1 LLAWAGFGVDTA
13 LAASAASST
22 ANYVVNLESSR
33 RGIDPQAVAAAK
45 RLPGQAYIL
54 EVDVKGVKW
63 QRLRLGFFAN
73 EVEAKKAMTRILG
86 TFPQAWITRIDA
98 GEIAM
103 ASAQQPAA
111 AGKSASAA
119 KVPAAKA
126 PTAKST
132 AAGSPFVAKTQ
143 APPAQKP
150 APKQAAQVAPGRY
163 IINLES
169 STGNIDSK
177 ALEAA
182 RGKEGYSAYTM
193 KATVKGTEWERLRLG
208 FFSSEAEARKVMAGM
223 LARFPQAWVAQGGAE
238 DWELAA
244 RQQQLQG
251 DSTENMRVAK
261 TDVRTAK
268 SAAGAAAIVTVAA
281 KPVADVVVADPV
293 QVARSEIASPAK
305 SAVADQPAVAK
316 VSSTTPSSTARSAA
330 SAAAVVTVAAKPVAD
345 VAVADPVQVARSEP
359 APSAK
364 DIPTDTAVVAST
376 ESTGTVASTSAKVAA
391 GAGALAVVAT
401 GSLVDEAAEVAVS
414 EPVRTAASIAPT
426 SVSKTATATVTI
438 PATQG
443 VVEPVPSKNVKVA
456 TAASA
461 APPPAA
467 VQATNKTSQTK
478 SAGTVP
484 RASAVDEQASERML
498 EARQA
503 MLDQDWDK
511 AVKLLTSVL
520 GSADTSDHMQA
531 REFLGLARERKGQ
544 LAHAKAEYQRYL
556 EDYPDSEGAA
566 RVQQRLVGLVTAG
579 DSPKMARA
587 DSQQGNASDSDW
599 DMYGS
604 LWQYYYRD
612 VRSIGDEQRV
622 VDALYTNVDTVG
634 RYDGERYGVISRV
647 NGGYRHF
654 LSGVEDGDESYINL
668 AYLELTDEQIG
679 LSGRV
684 GRQSR
689 HSGGVLGRFDG
700 AFMAYSISPRV
711 TLNGVAGYTVDT
723 SREAFQNERSL
734 YGLSVDLTDMVQ
746 DMDFSLFYNAQ
757 DYSGATDRRAVG
769 GEVRYFVE
777 RGNLLGLVDYDTYY
791 GALNIAMLSGSWSF
805 PGQWVVSANLD
816 YRRSPLITSR
826 NALIGQQTQSMDI
839 LLSQV
844 GEEEVRIMAEDRS
857 AEYQSAMF
865 GLSHPLNEK
874 FQIQLHASMFNLSS
888 TESSGGVAGF
898 AGTGNEFAYDMQFI
912 GTGLLSQGDMSII
925 GMRYVDGNR
934 YSTISM
940 FLNSRFPLAAGFR
953 IQPRVRIDRRSRMFD
968 DLQEWIISP
977 SMRLEYRIGPHAL
990 EFDLGGEWWR
1000 QDGAVTATDASAYFM
1015 NLGYRLIF

>member
-1 LLAWAGFGVDTA
+1 MNYQNIQHAPAGRRNFATLLLTGLLAWSGFGVDTA
-13 LAASAASST
+13 LAASAASPT

-33 RGIDPQAVAAAK
+33 RGIDPKAVAAAK
-45 RLPGQAYIL
+45 RLPGQSYIL

-63 QRLRLGFFAN
+63 ERLRLGFFAN

-86 TFPQAWITRIDA
+86 TFPQAWITRIDDS
-98 GEIAM
+98 EIAL

-111 AGKSASAA
+111 VKSASAA

-126 PTAKST
+126 PTAKEPPAKATT
-132 AAGSPFVAKTQ
+132 AKAPADGSPFVARTQ
-143 APPAQKP
+143 PAPAQKP
-150 APKQAAQVAPGRY
+150 VTKQAAQEAPGRY

-169 STGNIDSK
+169 ATGNIDSK

-182 RGKEGYSAYTM
+182 RGKGGYSVYLM
-193 KATVKGTEWERLRLG
+193 RATVKGTEWERLRLG
-208 FFSSEAEARKVMAGM
+208 FFNSESEARKVMAGM
-223 LARFPQAWVAQGGAE
+223 LARFPQAWVAQGGTE

-244 RQQQLQG
+244 RQQQGQG
-251 DSTENMRVAK
+251 APARLPPPESTRVAK
-261 TDVRTAK
+261 AEVPPPAK
-268 SAAGAAAIVTVAA
+268 KTAAIVPEVT
-281 KPVADVVVADPV
+281 P
-293 QVARSEIASPAK
+293 
-305 SAVADQPAVAK
+305 SA
-316 VSSTTPSSTARSAA
+316 SSTAKTDAA
-330 SAAAVVTVAAKPVAD
+330 AAAVVTVAAKPVAEQAAKA
-345 VAVADPVQVARSEP
+345 AVADPVQVARAEASAP
-359 APSAK
+359 AKSTS
-364 DIPTDTAVVAST
+364 TDAPIVAGTA
-376 ESTGTVASTSAKVAA
+376 STGTAVSTTAKLAG
-391 GAGALAVVAT
+391 GAGTLAVVAT
-401 GSLVDEAAEVAVS
+401 GSVVDAVAEVPVS
-414 EPVRTAASIAPT
+414 EPVQVAATATRTPD
-426 SVSKTATATVTI
+426 SKTAATATDV
-438 PATQG
+438 ATTPPITG
-443 VVEPVPSKNVKVA
+443 NGEPVPSKNVKVA
-456 TAASA
+456 AAASA
-461 APPPAA
+461 VAAPAPTVSQRDTPA
-467 VQATNKTSQTK
+467 S
-478 SAGTVP
+478 S
-484 RASAVDEQASERML
+484 VDEKASQRML

-520 GSADTSDHMQA
+520 GSNDTADHMQA

-544 LAHAKAEYQRYL
+544 LAHAKAEYERYL

-579 DSPKMARA
+579 DSPKMARG
-587 DSQQGNASDSDW
+587 DSQQDVESDW

-622 VDALYTNVDTVG
+622 VDALYTNVDTAA
-634 RYDGERYGVISRV
+634 RYDGERYGIMSRV

-654 LSGVEDGDESYINL
+654 LSGVEDGDETYVNL

-723 SREAFQNERSL
+723 SRENFQSERSL
-734 YGLSVDLTDMVQ
+734 YGLSVDLTDLVQ

-769 GEVRYFVE
+769 GEMRYFVE
-777 RGNLLGLVDYDTYY
+777 RGSLLGLVDYDTYY

-874 FQIQLHASMFNLSS
+874 LQIQLHASMFNLSS
-888 TESSGGVAGF
+888 TESSGGVAGYE
-898 AGTGNEFAYDMQFI
+898 GTGNEFAYDMQFI
-912 GTGLLSQGDMSII
+912 GTSLLAQGDMSII

-968 DLQEWIISP
+968 DLQEWILSP
-977 SMRLEYRIGPHAL
+977 SVRLDYRIGPHAL
-990 EFDLGGEWWR
+990 ELDLGAEWWR

-1015 NLGYRLIF
+1015 NLGYRLVF

>member
-1 LLAWAGFGVDTA
+1 MNHQHTQYASPGRWYIATLLLTGLLAWAGFGVDTA

-293 QVARSEIASPAK
+293 QVARSE
-305 SAVADQPAVAK
+305 
-316 VSSTTPSSTARSAA
+316 
-330 SAAAVVTVAAKPVAD
+330 
-345 VAVADPVQVARSEP
+345 P

-503 MLDQDWDK
+503 MLDQDWDR